1 MVLSQQS
8 GATQPTSRSA
18 SRPVKP
24 PFFSILLP
32 TKNRS
37 EIVAGAISSVL
48 DQTDGDFELII
59 SDNDDSDTATR
70 GAVAEFSDPRI
81 RYFRTSGRLAM
92 HENWE
97 NAFDQARGDYVLI
110 LEDKQRLVRNA
121 LEILRHWFQ
130 RHGPLP
136 ISYEIRFARTE
147 RIPDPEFFPPLQRW
161 SSRDAIEL
169 FCRFEQKFF
178 NILPK
183 SLDSCAPRTLLSGIK
198 AKSPTGMLYSYIS
211 PDYTSGFMTLAET
224 PEFLYT
230 PQPLVYVPNNWMWQ
244 GKYSNGQASFRKTEA
259 YRRFLRDLPVSRDMI
274 LRDVPVKT
282 EFLWINSVLYDFH
295 VFYVKPG
302 HTPQVNWARYYG
314 FCIIL
319 ILMGWKLGGDLS
331 DEINLVVRA
340 IQRESMPI
348 KARVAIDVIRRGLG
362 LMWLL
367 TRKTITRS

>member
-1 MVLSQQS
+1 M
-8 GATQPTSRSA
+8 
-18 SRPVKP
+18 KP

-37 EIVAGAISSVL
+37 EIIVGAIQSVL

-70 GAVAEFSDPRI
+70 EAVAEFSDPRI

-97 NAFDQARGDYVLI
+97 NAFDQAVGDYVLI

-130 RHGPLP
+130 SHGPVP
-136 ISYEIRFARTE
+136 ISYEIRFARAE
-147 RIPDPEFFPPLQRW
+147 SIPDPELFPQLQRW

-211 PDYTSGFMTLAET
+211 PDYASGFMTLAET

-230 PQPLVYVPNNWMWQ
+230 PQALVYIPNNWMWQ
-244 GKYSNGQASFRKTEA
+244 GKYSNGQSSFRKTEA
-259 YRRFLRDLPVSRDMI
+259 YRRFLRDLPVSRDEI
-274 LRDVPVKT
+274 LRHVPVKT
-282 EFLWINSVLYDFH
+282 EFLWINSVLYDFQ
-295 VFYVKPG
+295 VFYKKLG
-302 HTPQVNWARYYG
+302 HTPQVDWARYYG

-331 DEINLVVRA
+331 DEMALLAQA
-340 IQRESMPI
+340 IRRESTPI
-348 KARVAIDVIRRGLG
+348 KAKVAVDVIRRGLG
-362 LMWLL
+362 LMLL
-367 TRKTITRS
+367 LARKTITGS